1 MAEIE
6 DDDYELEDD
15 EERKPVDILSCPVC
29 GNKFEMDPK
38 ELRVIRGDEPE
49 MNEEE
54 EDYYWIRHDHSPHF
68 LPCEHTICRKCVK
81 SRLVEEDESFK
92 ITCPLCDEKHSVKD
106 NAAVDPSSIY
116 PVDQG
121 VRHVL
126 RQVKILELSKA
137 AHQISIVMCEEC
149 EEKPANTWCEICDDT
164 FCEDCARSTH
174 STRRLRT
181 HPLVSLAEK
190 KPSLP
195 RCRLHE
201 QKPMDM
207 FCLDHN
213 VLICDFCERYGR
225 HHNHLVGL
233 HTEAERTVRPRL
245 RQQLSFM
252 RERLN
257 LLNRSIEEVQ
267 DMNDDI
273 DMECDRVTKDINA
286 TFNVLSRILAKQREM
301 LLSHVALEKRK
312 QGFAVQNQKRKLM
325 LRAMFFRSLV
335 DKVDECLNDPEVT
348 KWQMLRVEEEFMS
361 EDVRILLNHRP
372 VCGGVSPLKNLDAF
386 RNKFSDLMHNTLKET
401 LDFAPINSNVVLENE
416 DPPTPASVGEYTKS
430 VSAPRILPKRTD
442 DEEELFPKKIVNAV
456 EKDRGSDAVPIPISG
471 AIGEGP
477 VSSSLSVK
485 SNYAPSPSTAP
496 VIARPASPGGPSPY
510 SSSNVDAGAS
520 YTGGSSFAR
529 MDGRLQMR
537 PMLWARSGLSV
548 VSLKGD
554 VYAVGGWDGTSRL
567 NSVEKFDFKLQKW
580 KLAAPLVRA
589 RSGLSVSVMN
599 NLLYSVGGWDGNHR
613 LGTIEAYLPSENTWS
628 EVTSMRIPRS
638 GHATAVLKPYIYVI
652 GGTSTS
658 KPLRAVEFVNL
669 TNLRWVEA
677 ASLNHPREGLGCAVI
692 ADTIF
697 VVGGF
702 DGSQFLPYVEKY
714 DQLRNVW
721 VECEG
726 MNQGRSGLSVVSY
739 RGSLFALGGYA
750 GKGALRT
757 VERYDLTTNRWYSVG
772 NLNVPRSG
780 LSAAIVQDRIVIFG
794 GFDGTKALNSI
805 EIYDPVDDEWTL
817 VQ

>member
-1 MAEIE
+1 M
-6 DDDYELEDD
+6 
-15 EERKPVDILSCPVC
+15 
-29 GNKFEMDPK
+29 
-38 ELRVIRGDEPE
+38 
-49 MNEEE
+49 
-54 EDYYWIRHDHSPHF
+54 
-68 LPCEHTICRKCVK
+68 
-81 SRLVEEDESFK
+81 VEEDESFK

-116 PVDQG
+116 PGNFYYYFLLEKKNQVFFWGWECFLVFVEFCEKRNFIHLKKKKSFCKQIFCFCFCFCFSLLSFFFIKFFSILFLVDQG

-386 RNKFSDLMHNTLKET
+386 RNKFCFL
-401 LDFAPINSNVVLENE
+401 V
-416 DPPTPASVGEYTKS
+416 
-430 VSAPRILPKRTD
+430 
-442 DEEELFPKKIVNAV
+442 
-456 EKDRGSDAVPIPISG
+456 
-471 AIGEGP
+471 
-477 VSSSLSVK
+477 
-485 SNYAPSPSTAP
+485 
-496 VIARPASPGGPSPY
+496 
-510 SSSNVDAGAS
+510 
-520 YTGGSSFAR
+520 
-529 MDGRLQMR
+529 
-537 PMLWARSGLSV
+537 SV
-548 VSLKGD
+548 VS
-554 VYAVGGWDGTSRL
+554 
-567 NSVEKFDFKLQKW
+567 
-580 KLAAPLVRA
+580 
-589 RSGLSVSVMN
+589 
-599 NLLYSVGGWDGNHR
+599 
-613 LGTIEAYLPSENTWS
+613 
-628 EVTSMRIPRS
+628 
-638 GHATAVLKPYIYVI
+638 
-652 GGTSTS
+652 
-658 KPLRAVEFVNL
+658 
-669 TNLRWVEA
+669 
-677 ASLNHPREGLGCAVI
+677 
-692 ADTIF
+692 
-697 VVGGF
+697 VV
-702 DGSQFLPYVEKY
+702 
-714 DQLRNVW
+714 
-721 VECEG
+721 
-726 MNQGRSGLSVVSY
+726 SVVSIFFFSFLVPF
-739 RGSLFALGGYA
+739 SLIYLLQVFRSHAQHPQ
-750 GKGALRT
+750 
-757 VERYDLTTNRWYSVG
+757 G
-772 NLNVPRSG
+772 NSRLCSHQLKRCP
-780 LSAAIVQDRIVIFG
+780 
-794 GFDGTKALNSI
+794 
-805 EIYDPVDDEWTL
+805 
-817 VQ
+817 